1 VLGGHL
7 KHTTGRAQVKH
18 AGRRPSKDANAAKQG
33 GDRGTMRR
41 MARPDAPVLTQRR
54 LNRALLARQ
63 LLLERS
69 TLSIPEALHQ
79 VAGLQTQYAPSGYVG
94 LWTRLARFERDDLTR
109 ALEERSVVQATLMRS
124 TIHLVSA
131 SDFWPMAVGVRR
143 ARREW
148 AARLPEGALG
158 AAASEEHGWKL
169 RAALGG
175 GPRSVAELGEMA
187 TGFVGTV
194 GLWVDLIRVP
204 PGGTWERRR
213 ADVLAL
219 ADAWVGPETVT
230 EEEGLR
236 SLLVSYLRGFGPAAL
251 KDAASWAGV
260 PVAWLRPAAEALG
273 LRRFRDEAGKELLDL
288 PDAPLPDE
296 DTRAPVRLLPHWDA
310 NLLVHA
316 RRTGLLPE
324 EHRPRLF
331 GSKRPFSAGVILVDG
346 RVVGE
351 WSVRDG
357 HVAPTIYEELAAR
370 DRREVDDE
378 VEALDAFH
386 QG

>member
-1 VLGGHL
+1 
-7 KHTTGRAQVKH
+7 
-18 AGRRPSKDANAAKQG
+18 
-33 GDRGTMRR
+33 
-41 MARPDAPVLTQRR
+41 MARTRHPLLTTRR

-69 TLSIPEALHQ
+69 KLPITDALTQ
-79 VAGLQTQYAPSGYVG
+79 VGGLQTQYAPSGYVG
-94 LWTRLARFERDDLTR
+94 LWTRLAGFRRDALTQ
-109 ALEERSVVQATLMRS
+109 ALEDRSVVQATLMRS
-124 TIHLVSA
+124 TIHVVA
-131 SDFWPMAVGVRR
+131 TSDYWPMAVGVRR

-148 AARLPEGALG
+148 AARLPQGAHS
-158 AAASEEHGWKL
+158 ATASEERGEQL
-169 RAALGG
+169 REALQG

-187 TGFVGTV
+187 RGFVGTV
-194 GLWVDLIRVP
+194 GLWVDLVRVP

-219 ADAWVGPETVT
+219 ADRWVGPEASS

-236 SLLVSYLRGFGPAAL
+236 WLVRTYLRGFGPAAPR
-251 KDAASWAGV
+251 DAASWAGV
-260 PVAWLRPAAEALG
+260 PVTWLRPAVEEMG
-273 LRRFRDEAGKELLDL
+273 LRRFQDEAGMELLDL

-296 DTRAPVRLLPHWDA
+296 DTPAPVRLLPHWDA

-324 EHRPRLF
+324 AYRASLF
-331 GSKRPFSAGVILVDG
+331 TSKRPFSAGVILVDG

-351 WSVRDG
+351 WSVRDRQV
-357 HVAPTIYEELAAR
+357 VATLYEDLSAR
-370 DRREVDDE
+370 DRTAVDDE

-386 QG
+386 R